1 MMNLKTESKTKDMTL
16 IALFA
21 VIISICAWISI
32 PTTIPFTM
40 QTFGVFLAL
49 DVLGGKKGTFSIIV
63 YLLLGIVGV
72 PVYAGGMSGIGTVF
86 GNTGG
91 YMIGWILGGLIMCV
105 MEHFLGRKEWVLLL
119 SSILGLL
126 ACYIVGT
133 IWFMALYTRNSGQI
147 GLWTALT
154 WCVIPFIVPD
164 LIKIFL
170 ALSVQKRLMPLLH

>member
-72 PVYAGGMSGIGTVF
+72 PVFAGGMSGIGTVF

-105 MEHFLGRKEWVLLL
+105 MEHFLGRKNGCCCFPQYSGYLRAILWVR
-119 SSILGLL
+119 
-126 ACYIVGT
+126 
-133 IWFMALYTRNSGQI
+133 F
-147 GLWTALT
+147 GLWHFTRE
-154 WCVIPFIVPD
+154 IVD
-164 LIKIFL
+164 K
-170 ALSVQKRLMPLLH
+170 SVYGLRLPGVSFRLLFRI

>member
-1 MMNLKTESKTKDMTL
+1 MKAITKTKDMVL

-49 DVLGGKKGTFSIIV
+49 DVLGGKRGTISIIV

-72 PVYAGGMSGIGTVF
+72 PVYAGGLSGIGVVF

-91 YMIGWILGGLIMCV
+91 YMIGWFIAGFV
-105 MEHFLGRKEWVLLL
+105 FWAMETLLGRRKWVLAL
-119 SSILGLL
+119 SSMLGLFV
-126 ACYIVGT
+126 CYVVGT
-133 IWFMALYTRNSGQI
+133 VWFMVVYARNIGQI
-147 GLWTALT
+147 GLWTALV

-164 LIKIFL
+164 LVKIVL
-170 ALSVQKRLMPLLH
+170 ALSVQKRLMPFVN

>member
-1 MMNLKTESKTKDMTL
+1 MKTANKTKDMAL

-21 VIISICAWISI
+21 IIISICAWISI
-32 PTTIPFTM
+32 PTAIPFTM

-49 DVLGGKKGTFSIIV
+49 DVLGGKRGSFSIII

-72 PVYAGGMSGIGTVF
+72 PVYAGGLSGIGIIF

-91 YMIGWILGGLIMCV
+91 YMIGWLLAGFIMWI
-105 MEHFLGRKEWVLLL
+105 MEHLLGRKEWVLAL

-126 ACYIVGT
+126 VCYIVGT
-133 IWFMALYTRNSGQI
+133 VWFIVIYARDIGQI
-147 GLWTALT
+147 GLWTALV

-164 LIKIFL
+164 LFKIFL
-170 ALSVQKRLMPLLH
+170 ALSVQKRLMPFVD

>member
-1 MMNLKTESKTKDMTL
+1 MKAITKTKDMAL

-49 DVLGGKKGTFSIIV
+49 DVLGGKRGTISIIV

-72 PVYAGGMSGIGTVF
+72 PVYAGGLSGIGVVF

-91 YMIGWILGGLIMCV
+91 YMIGWFIAGFV
-105 MEHFLGRKEWVLLL
+105 FWAMETLLGRKKWVLAL
-119 SSILGLL
+119 SSMLGLL
-126 ACYIVGT
+126 VCYVVGT
-133 IWFMALYTRNSGQI
+133 VWFMVVYARNIGQI
-147 GLWTALT
+147 GLWTALV

-164 LIKIFL
+164 LVKIVL
-170 ALSVQKRLMPLLH
+170 ALSIQKRLMPFVN